1 MRPLP
6 GARIG
11 QSHRLHRTEGE
22 GVAAALGHHLDGK
35 APFEVPRFLERMW
48 RDLLPAQQLV
58 DETLV
63 LVARQ
68 RKIQVI
74 GAFALPVPRLGEG
87 DGAVHRVA
95 GHDRSDGVVERELR
109 SANRLR
115 EGTRELLS
123 GERAGG
129 DDAKIWRRGEVAHFA
144 GSDAE
149 ARMLAHLRRQA

>member
-1 MRPLP
+1 
-6 GARIG
+6 
-11 QSHRLHRTEGE
+11 
-22 GVAAALGHHLDGK
+22 
-35 APFEVPRFLERMW
+35 MW
-48 RDLLPAQQLV
+48 RDLPTAQQLV
-58 DETLV
+58 DEPLV

-95 GHDRSDGVVERELR
+95 GYDRSDGVVERELR
-109 SANRLR
+109 SANRLC

-123 GERAGG
+123 GKRARG
-129 DDAKIWRRGEVAHFA
+129 DDAKIRRRGQLANFA

-149 ARMLAHLRRQA
+149 ARMLAHSRRQA